1 MKIILD
7 DKEVEVTRISIN
19 ARCSDLCF
27 AELKDDQGKV
37 IAEHDGYVPEL
48 MPGKHY
54 GDYVRLD
61 IDLETGRILNW
72 VKPTSDVIEKTE
84 WKVEAE
90 E

>member
-1 MKIILD
+1 
-7 DKEVEVTRISIN
+7 
-19 ARCSDLCF
+19 
-27 AELKDDQGKV
+27 
-37 IAEHDGYVPEL
+37 